1 MFCENMGV
9 FLLEQFFH
17 NNFLII
23 WTEFLA
29 FETQRSRM
37 LSEFFG
43 TTNTYLIMQIICWH
57 HLLIL
62 KKTDS
67 NIAAETFFNR
77 DIVESMWLKFSK
89 KNYNNKSVLTYSL
102 ISVLSGLSIETIRR
116 HVAILTKNKW
126 VKYTIKKGVTYSPS
140 EENNRQLAEVIN
152 IKENKMLIDFL
163 KLLEKLK
170 KSDENFIK
178 NV

>member
-1 MFCENMGV
+1 
-9 FLLEQFFH
+9 
-17 NNFLII
+17 
-23 WTEFLA
+23 
-29 FETQRSRM
+29 M

-116 HVAILTKNKW
+116 HVDILSKNKW
-126 VKYTIKKGVTYSPS
+126 VKYTIKKGVTYSPVS
-140 EENNRQLAEVIN
+140 YTHLTLPTKRIV
-152 IKENKMLIDFL
+152 
-163 KLLEKLK
+163 
-170 KSDENFIK
+170 
-178 NV
+178 

>member
-23 WTEFLA
+23 WTKFLA
-29 FETQRSRM
+29 FEIERSRM

-43 TTNTYLIMQIICWH
+43 TTNTYLIMQVICWH

-62 KKTDS
+62 KKTDL
-67 NIAAETFFNR
+67 NIAAEKFFNR
-77 DIVESMWLKFSK
+77 DIVDSMWLEFSK
-89 KNYNNKSVLTYSL
+89 KDHNNKSVLTYSL

-126 VKYTIKKGVTYSPS
+126 VKYTIKTGVKYSPS

-152 IKENKMLIDFL
+152 IKENKLLIDFL
-163 KLLEKLK
+163 KVLEKLK
-170 KSDENFIK
+170 KSDEIL
-178 NV
+178 

>member
-1 MFCENMGV
+1 MFIFTN
-9 FLLEQFFH
+9 H
-17 NNFLII
+17 YDI
-23 WTEFLA
+23 
-29 FETQRSRM
+29 
-37 LSEFFG
+37 LS
-43 TTNTYLIMQIICWH
+43 
-57 HLLIL
+57 
-62 KKTDS
+62 
-67 NIAAETFFNR
+67 
-77 DIVESMWLKFSK
+77 
-89 KNYNNKSVLTYSL
+89 
-102 ISVLSGLSIETIRR
+102 
-116 HVAILTKNKW
+116 KNKW

>member
-1 MFCENMGV
+1 
-9 FLLEQFFH
+9 
-17 NNFLII
+17 
-23 WTEFLA
+23 
-29 FETQRSRM
+29 
-37 LSEFFG
+37 
-43 TTNTYLIMQIICWH
+43 
-57 HLLIL
+57 
-62 KKTDS
+62 
-67 NIAAETFFNR
+67 
-77 DIVESMWLKFSK
+77 MWLKFSK

-116 HVAILTKNKW
+116 HVDILSKNKW